1 MKAIIAI
8 FLVGL
13 ILFPTFNTLGIII
26 SFKINQNYISKNLC
40 EQRFVKNNCCHG
52 CCQLKKRLAEND
64 QKEQKQIPTN
74 LNEKNIFSTYIFNEI
89 YKHIFSEMFNNINY
103 NIYLFFIPN
112 SYNIA
117 IFHPPKTSVFSKTFV
132 QII

>member
-1 MKAIIAI
+1 
-8 FLVGL
+8 L
-13 ILFPTFNTLGIII
+13 ILFPTFNTIGIIV
-26 SFKINQNYISKNLC
+26 SFKINQNYIAKNLC
-40 EQRFVKNNCCHG
+40 EQRNVKNNCCHG

-89 YKHIFSEMFNNINY
+89 NKQIFSDIFNNINY
-103 NIYLFFIPN
+103 NIYLLFIPN
-112 SYNIA
+112 SYYIA
-117 IFHPPKTSVFSKTFV
+117 IFHPPKTSGFSKAFV